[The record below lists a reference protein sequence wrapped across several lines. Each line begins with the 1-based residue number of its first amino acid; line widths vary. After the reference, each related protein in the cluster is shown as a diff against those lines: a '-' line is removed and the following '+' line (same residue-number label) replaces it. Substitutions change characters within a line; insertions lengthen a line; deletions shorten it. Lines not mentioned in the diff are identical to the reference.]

1 MSPKLFALVFLL
13 LGCSRV
19 THAQSYFRGRVI
31 DKTTREPVEF
41 AVISDTKTARKTM
54 SDADGNFMLKGIEV
68 PTELEISMIG
78 YTHQKLSITP
88 GSPASLTIALEKGAL
103 DLKEVTVTSTNVV
116 GSFHTL
122 SRIDLNMQPVRSSQ
136 DLMRLIPGLF
146 IAQHQGGGK
155 AEQIFLRGFDA
166 DHGTEVNVSVDG
178 MPVNMVSQAHGQGYA
193 DLHFLIP
200 ETVAGYDFGKGP
212 YYTEK
217 GDFTTAGYVAYHTK
231 DFLEENMVKL
241 EAGEYH
247 TGRVVALLDLLSAKA
262 RDKGQSA
269 YIAGEGLYFDGPFH
283 YPEHFNRGN
292 LFGKFI
298 TPLGAANKLTVL
310 LSTLSSMWRASGEIP
325 NRAVALGYIKDRFG
339 VIDSA
344 QGGNTTRTNA
354 TLKLETRLNDNL
366 TLENQL
372 YYAHYFFNLISNFTF
387 YYFYPATGDEFRQHE
402 QRNLYGY
409 TGKLTHKAYL
419 NNATLTSTAGWGLRY
434 DQISPSFLAH
444 TLDGDTILNYIQLG
458 DIRETNIN
466 GYLGETLQTGPWL
479 FNAGVRADYLH
490 FYYQN
495 LAPATD
501 TTAAIY
507 NGANP
512 GAAKAILSPKLN
524 IQYTVNPQTQLYIK
538 LGKGFH
544 SNDARIVIA
553 NQGYEILPAAYGADL
568 GVNWK
573 PAPGLLLNAALW
585 YLYLRQEFTYGA
597 DLGDQAV
604 SPGGRT
610 KREGIDLSAR
620 YQLTPWLFANLNI
633 DLARPR
639 DLDATKGNNYL
650 PLAPTFT
657 STGSLDFK
665 LPNGWNGGISYRYLH
680 NRPANETNT
689 LTALGYFVTDLSV
702 NYTKKKYEIGLAIEN
717 LFDQQWN
724 ESQFGYTSRL
734 KNETTPVDEVSYTPG
749 TPFFAKLKL
758 SVFF

>member
-1 MSPKLFALVFLL
+1 MARSRRSKVNSKLFALAFLL
-13 LGCSRV
+13 LGCFRV
-19 THAQSYFRGRVI
+19 THAQSFFRGRVI

-41 AVISDTKTARKTM
+41 AVITDTKTARKTM
-54 SDADGNFMLKGIEV
+54 SDADGNFMLKGLKV

-78 YTHQKLSITP
+78 YTHQRLAIIP

-103 DLKEVTVTSTNVV
+103 DLKEVTVTGTNVV

-166 DHGTEVNVSVDG
+166 DHGTDVNVLVDG

-212 YYTEK
+212 YYTDK

-247 TGRVVALLDLLSAKA
+247 TGRVVAMFNLLSPKA
-262 RDKGQSA
+262 RDNGQNG

-298 TPLGAANKLTVL
+298 TPLGTANRLTVT

-325 NRAVALGYIKDRFG
+325 NRAVAEGYMKDRFS

-366 TLENQL
+366 TMENQL

-387 YYFYPATGDEFRQHE
+387 YYFYPTTGDEFRQHE

-409 TGKLTHKAYL
+409 NGKLTHKTYI
-419 NNATLTSTAGWGLRY
+419 NNATLTSSAGWGLRY

-466 GYLGETLQTGPWL
+466 GYLGETLQSGPWL

-490 FYYQN
+490 FYYRDMLNPTQ
-495 LAPATD
+495 PAV
-501 TTAAIY
+501 
-507 NGANP
+507 
-512 GAAKAILSPKLN
+512 AKAILRPKLN

-568 GVNWK
+568 GINWK

-639 DLDATKGNNYL
+639 DLDAAKGNNYL

-665 LPNGWNGGISYRYLH
+665 LPNGFNGGISYRYLH

-749 TPFFAKLKL
+749 TPFFAKLKF
-758 SVFF
+758 SVFL